1 MSIVTLTGNW
11 VSIGGAGI
19 VINQS
24 TSFIVIGGRKYP
36 YVQIGNQLW
45 LAENLDYKFEYE
57 GSTLPIGQSGNPT
70 TPAAWY
76 YNNEETT
83 YGVNG
88 NKYGLLYNW
97 YAVNYIETNKSTLL
111 PDGWHVPTLSEWD
124 TLATACGGS
133 ASCGT
138 KLKSATGW
146 NSGNGTDD
154 FGFTAFPAGC
164 RDSADGFRSS
174 GVVAYFWTFTEYG
187 SARAYDRELTKN
199 ATLSSSYWSK
209 LCGYSLRLV
218 KDAQ

>member
-45 LAENLDYKFEYE
+45 LAENLDYKFEYN

-88 NKYGLLYNW
+88 NKY
-97 YAVNYIETNKSTLL
+97 
-111 PDGWHVPTLSEWD
+111 PTLSEWD